1 LKGADGFVAGE
12 RAGNGREIRERR
24 SSTVEAIDGATVYLT
39 IDQNIQRIAYEALS
53 AAIEEWSADGGRV
66 IIEKVD
72 TGEILAMVSL
82 PDFEPED
89 WQRASDLE
97 KRNRTI
103 SDQYDPGS
111 TMKAVTVAAALNE
124 GVVSP
129 DSTYDV
135 GGGQWLY
142 GGKILRDHAKGVI
155 DVRTIIA
162 KSSNI
167 GAAKIALDLGNRRF
181 ERYLKAFG
189 FSSRTGIDLPG
200 EATGMLPPADKWEPI
215 KPTRIAIGQGISV
228 TPIQMVNAYAT
239 IANGGRRMRPYVMA
253 KVVAPTGE
261 ILQRNVPKVVS
272 TPITPDTAAKMR
284 AMLEGVVG
292 PGGTARR
299 ARVAGYAVAGK
310 TGTAQIIKPGGG
322 YYDHNHWASFIGF
335 LPAEEPAFAVLVLLD
350 NPTKP
355 GKSHDGGVS
364 AAPVFAEIAL
374 ATAQYLEIPVEIG
387 E

>member
-1 LKGADGFVAGE
+1 
-12 RAGNGREIRERR
+12 
-24 SSTVEAIDGATVYLT
+24 
-39 IDQNIQRIAYEALS
+39 
-53 AAIEEWSADGGRV
+53 
-66 IIEKVD
+66 
-72 TGEILAMVSL
+72 M
-82 PDFEPED
+82 
-89 WQRASDLE
+89 
-97 KRNRTI
+97 
-103 SDQYDPGS
+103 
-111 TMKAVTVAAALNE
+111 
-124 GVVSP
+124 
-129 DSTYDV
+129 
-135 GGGQWLY
+135 
-142 GGKILRDHAKGVI
+142 
-155 DVRTIIA
+155 
-162 KSSNI
+162 
-167 GAAKIALDLGNRRF
+167 
-181 ERYLKAFG
+181 
-189 FSSRTGIDLPG
+189 
-200 EATGMLPPADKWEPI
+200 
-215 KPTRIAIGQGISV
+215 GQGISV

-350 NPTKP
+350 NPTTP